1 MRRGRRNFGLFWL
14 AGVAIWAGCSASPPA
29 AEPTERS
36 RERADFD
43 AVLDEWNPFIDGLR
57 QVRRDYATAPPEA
70 SPDLEKEYARMVKKG
85 QFLEAQLVDA
95 AVIACVKQP
104 EENEDLSYFL
114 GNMAATLL
122 LREEYEDAL
131 SIGQKLIDNR
141 LGGGDQ
147 YMMYYFTAIAAYAVS
162 DFDLAARHFEWL
174 DENERRIPG
183 KDTLAQRNLLKEVVR
198 EVRADLDY
206 YKAAWPG
213 ERARREQEKAAA
225 DLPRVLLKTNKGEIE
240 LELFEDD
247 APNTVANF
255 ISLVEKGFYDGLT
268 FYYVEQRLLAQTGC
282 PEGNGTGGPGHMIRC
297 ECYQPNHRLHFRG
310 SVSMATKGPDTGGS
324 QFCIAFRPVR
334 TLDGKQTV
342 FGRVVGGLDVLARL
356 QRRKPDPEIEEELL
370 PKPDEL
376 IEATVLRK
384 RSHSYEPRI
393 ILLQE
398 PDEITKKILEEFQSS
413 QGFSPF

>member
-1 MRRGRRNFGLFWL
+1 MRRGRKIFGLFWL

-57 QVRRDYATAPPEA
+57 QLRKDYASAPPEA
-70 SPDLEKEYARMVKKG
+70 RPELEKEYVQMVKKG

-104 EENEDLSYFL
+104 EENQDLSYFL
-114 GNMAATLL
+114 MDMAGTLM
-122 LREEYEDAL
+122 LREEYEDSL
-131 SIGQKLIDNR
+131 SIAQKLIDNR
-141 LGGGDQ
+141 LGN
-147 YMMYYFTAIAAYAVS
+147 YMTYYFAAIAAFAANE
-162 DFDLAARHFEWL
+162 FDLAARHFEWL

-183 KDTLAQRNLLKEVVR
+183 KETMAQRNLLKEVVR

-206 YKAAWPG
+206 YKEVWPA
-213 ERARREQEKAAA
+213 ERELREREKAAA
-225 DLPRVLLKTNKGEIE
+225 DLPRVLLKTNRGEIE
-240 LELFEDD
+240 LELFEDE

-268 FYYVEQRLLAQTGC
+268 FFYVEQRLLAQTGC
-282 PEGNGTGGPGHMIRC
+282 PEGDGTGGPGHMIRC

-310 SVSMATKGPDTGGS
+310 SVSMATKGPNTGGS
-324 QFCIAFRPVR
+324 QFCIAFRPIR
-334 TLDGKQTV
+334 ALDGKQTV
-342 FGRVVGGLDVLARL
+342 FGRVVRGMDVLARL

-370 PKPDEL
+370 PKPDK
-376 IEATVLRK
+376 IVEATVLRK
-384 RSHSYEPRI
+384 RSHPYEPKI
-393 ILLQE
+393 ILPEE

-413 QGFSPF
+413 EGFSPF

>member
-1 MRRGRRNFGLFWL
+1 MRRGRRIFGLVWL

-57 QVRRDYATAPPEA
+57 QLRKDYASVPPEA
-70 SPDLEKEYARMVKKG
+70 CPELEKEYAQMVKKG

-95 AVIACVKQP
+95 AVIACVKRP
-104 EENEDLSYFL
+104 EENQDLSYFL
-114 GNMAATLL
+114 MDMAGTLL
-122 LREEYEDAL
+122 LREEYEDSL
-131 SIGQKLIDNR
+131 SIAQKLIDNR
-141 LGGGDQ
+141 LGN
-147 YMMYYFTAIAAYAVS
+147 YMTYYFAAIAAFAAS
-162 DFDLAARHFEWL
+162 EFDLAERHFEWL

-183 KDTLAQRNLLKEVVR
+183 KETMAQRSLLKEVVR

-206 YKAAWPG
+206 YKAAWPA
-213 ERARREQEKAAA
+213 ERELREQEKAAA

-240 LELFEDD
+240 LELFENE

-268 FYYVEQRLLAQTGC
+268 FHYVEQRLLAQTGC
-282 PEGNGTGGPGHMIRC
+282 PEGDGSGGPGHMIRC

-310 SVSMATKGPDTGGS
+310 SVSMATKGPNTGGS
-324 QFCIAFRPVR
+324 QFCIAFRPIR

-342 FGRVVGGLDVLARL
+342 FGRVVRGMDVLARL

-370 PKPDEL
+370 PKPDKL
-376 IEATVLRK
+376 LEATVLRK
-384 RSHSYEPRI
+384 RSHPYEPKI
-393 ILLQE
+393 ILPKE
-398 PDEITKKILEEFQSS
+398 PDEITKKIWEEFQSS
-413 QGFSPF
+413 EGFSPF

>member
-1 MRRGRRNFGLFWL
+1 MRFGRRILGLGWL
-14 AGVAIWAGCSASPPA
+14 AAVAIWAGCSPPA

-36 RERADFD
+36 RERADYD

-57 QVRRDYATAPPEA
+57 QLRRDYAIA
-70 SPDLEKEYARMVKKG
+70 SPEVRPELEKKYDQMVKKG
-85 QFLEAQLVDA
+85 GVLEAQLVDA

-114 GNMAATLL
+114 VDMAATLL

-141 LGGGDQ
+141 LGN
-147 YMMYYFTAIAAYAVS
+147 YMTYYFTAIAAFAAGE
-162 DFDLAARHFEWL
+162 FDLAARHFEWL

-183 KDTLAQRNLLKEVVR
+183 KETMAQRNMLKEIVR
-198 EVRADLDY
+198 EVRADLGY
-206 YKAAWPG
+206 YQEAWPR
-213 ERARREQEKAAA
+213 ERALRDREKAAA

-240 LELFEDD
+240 LELFENE

-268 FYYVEQRLLAQTGC
+268 FFYVEQRLVAQTGC
-282 PEGNGTGGPGHMIRC
+282 PEGNGLGGPGHMIRC
-297 ECYQPNHRLHFRG
+297 ECGQPDHRLHFRG
-310 SVSMATKGPDTGGS
+310 SVSMVAQERNTGGS
-324 QFCIAFRPVR
+324 QFCIAFRPLR
-334 TLDGKQTV
+334 ALDGKQTV
-342 FGRVVGGLDVLARL
+342 FGRVVRGLNVLARL

-370 PKPDEL
+370 PKPDRIL
-376 IEATVLRK
+376 EATVLRK
-384 RSHSYEPRI
+384 RSHPYDPKI
-393 ILLQE
+393 ILRKE
-398 PDEITKKILEEFQSS
+398 PDEITKKIWEEFQSS